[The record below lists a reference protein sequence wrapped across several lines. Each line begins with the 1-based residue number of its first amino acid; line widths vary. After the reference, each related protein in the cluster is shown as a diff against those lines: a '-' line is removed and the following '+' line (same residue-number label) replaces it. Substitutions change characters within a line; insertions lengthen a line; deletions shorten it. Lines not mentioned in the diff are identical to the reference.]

1 MTKWIRFEQGGKTGI
16 GTLEGDTIAL
26 HSGNMFAGA
35 KPTGETLKLSD
46 VQVLTPCDPSK
57 MICLWNNF
65 HQLAAKNDFKEPK
78 EPLWF
83 LKAPNSYWPANRPIQ
98 RPATYAGKII
108 YEGELGVVIGKKC
121 FNISEAEAGDYIFGY
136 TCVND
141 VTAVDLLRKDKS
153 FEQWARSKS
162 FDTFGVFGP
171 VIATGID
178 PMKLSIKTILNGKE
192 RQNYPVADMFF
203 PPHKLV
209 AAISKDVTLMPG
221 DVIACGT
228 SLGAGTMGDAH
239 NIVEIVIDGVG
250 SLGNVFDQVLPS
262 PYLLGAPPKQKKICV
277 VGAGA
282 IGGLL
287 AAKFALAGED
297 VTVIDQGA
305 HLAAIQKNGLKLE
318 WHDGKVQ
325 TAKMK
330 AVNKATE
337 AGKQDI
343 VVLAVKAHFLDQV
356 VRDIDSLL
364 GPDTIVLT
372 VQNGLPWWYFQKL
385 GGKYDNH
392 RLQSL
397 DPSGVL
403 TKHIDP
409 NRIIGCVVYPAAAAI
424 SARRHSSRRGRSL
437 SDRRTRRQGDPAGK
451 GIARRLHQGRAE
463 IHGTAGHPLGNLA
476 EGMGQPLVQPD
487 LGADPRD
494 AGGHLPVR
502 RDARTRGDH
511 DEGSPGHRA
520 EARRHLPRH
529 HRKTHCRRGSRR
541 RAQNVDAAGRR
552 GRPLARD
559 RGADRFDPGNGQT
572 DQYAGARHRIGLCAG
587 EASEQGHAAGRRR
600 REGREDK
607 QGRLGRIE
615 AVDPARSR
623 SVCWIRASS
632 NADYPRRSCARSASP
647 KAWKS
652 LRLTGLR

>member
-1 MTKWIRFEQGGKTGI
+1 MTKWIRFEHGGKTI
-16 GTLEGDTIAL
+16 FGTLEGDTIAV
-26 HSGNMFAGA
+26 HTGDMFADA
-35 KPTGETLKLSD
+35 KPTGETLRLSD
-46 VQVLTPCDPSK
+46 VEVRTPCDPQK
-57 MICLWNNF
+57 MVCLWNNF

-83 LKAPNSYWPANRPIQ
+83 LKASNSYWPANRPIQ
-98 RPATYAGKII
+98 RPATYSGKII

-171 VIATGID
+171 VIATGLD
-178 PMKLSIKTILNGKE
+178 PMTLSVKTILNGKE

-203 PPHKLV
+203 PPHRLV
-209 AAISKDVTLMPG
+209 AAISRDVTLMPG
-221 DVIACGT
+221 DIIACGT
-228 SLGAGTMGDAH
+228 SLGAGTMGEAH
-239 NIVEIVIDGVG
+239 NVVDIVIDGVG

-318 WHDGKVQ
+318 WHDGKVFN
-325 TAKMK
+325 AKVK
-330 AVNKATE
+330 AVKKATE

-385 GGKYDNH
+385 GGQYDNQ

-424 SARRHSSRRGRSL
+424 APGVIHHVEGDRFPIGELDGKETARVKELHDVFVKAGLRSMVLPDIRSEIWLKAWGNLSFNPISALTHATLVDICQFAETRELAAAMMKEAQDIAQRLGVTFRVSIEKRIAGAEAVGAHKTSMLQDVEAGRSL
-437 SDRRTRRQGDPAGK
+437 ETEALIGSILEMAKLTNTPAPAISSVYALVK
-451 GIARRLHQGRAE
+451 L
-463 IHGTAGHPLGNLA
+463 LNKVMLL
-476 EGMGQPLVQPD
+476 EG
-487 LGADPRD
+487 
-494 AGGHLPVR
+494 GGVKV
-502 RDARTRGDH
+502 
-511 DEGSPGHRA
+511 S
-520 EARRHLPRH
+520 
-529 HRKTHCRRGSRR
+529 K
-541 RAQNVDAAGRR
+541 AA
-552 GRPLARD
+552 
-559 RGADRFDPGNGQT
+559 
-572 DQYAGARHRIGLCAG
+572 
-587 EASEQGHAAGRRR
+587 
-600 REGREDK
+600 
-607 QGRLGRIE
+607 
-615 AVDPARSR
+615 
-623 SVCWIRASS
+623 
-632 NADYPRRSCARSASP
+632 
-647 KAWKS
+647 
-652 LRLTGLR
+652 

>member
-1 MTKWIRFEQGGKTGI
+1 MAKWIRFEQDGKTGF
-16 GTLEGDTIAL
+16 GTLEGDGIAV
-26 HSGNMFAGA
+26 HTGDMFAGA
-35 KPTGETLKLSD
+35 KPTGETLKLSS
-46 VQVLTPCDPSK
+46 VRLLTPCEPSK

-65 HQLAAKNDFKEPK
+65 HQLAAKNDFTEPN

-83 LKAPNSYWPANRPIQ
+83 LKAPNAYWPANRPIQ

-121 FNISEAEAGDYIFGY
+121 FNITEAEAGDYIFGY

-153 FEQWARSKS
+153 FEQWARAKS
-162 FDTFGVFGP
+162 FDTFGVLGP
-171 VIATGID
+171 VIATGLD
-178 PMKLSIKTILNGKE
+178 PMKLSVKTVLNGKE

-203 PPHKLV
+203 PPHRLV

-239 NIVEIVIDGVG
+239 NVVDIVIDGVG
-250 SLGNVFDQVLPS
+250 SLSNVFDQVLPS
-262 PYLLGAPPKQKKICV
+262 PYLLGAPPSAKKICV

-305 HLAAIQKNGLKLE
+305 HLAAIQKSGLKLE

-325 TAKMK
+325 TAKVK
-330 AVNKATE
+330 AVNKPTE

-372 VQNGLPWWYFQKL
+372 VQNGLPWWYFQRL
-385 GGKYDNH
+385 GGQYDNH
-392 RLQSL
+392 RLESL

-409 NRIIGCVVYPAAAAI
+409 KRIIGCVVYPAAAAI
-424 SARRHSSRRGRSL
+424 APGVIHHVEGDRFPIGELDGKETERVKELHDRFVKAGLKSMVLPDIRSEIWLKAWGNLSFNPISALTHATLVDICQFAETRQLAAVMMKEAQDIAQKLGVSFRVSIEKRIAGAEAVGAHKTSMLQDVEAGRSL
-437 SDRRTRRQGDPAGK
+437 ETEALIGS
-451 GIARRLHQGRAE
+451 ILEMARLTN
-463 IHGTAGHPLGNLA
+463 TAAP
-476 EGMGQPLVQPD
+476 
-487 LGADPRD
+487 
-494 AGGHLPVR
+494 
-502 RDARTRGDH
+502 
-511 DEGSPGHRA
+511 S
-520 EARRHLPRH
+520 
-529 HRKTHCRRGSRR
+529 
-541 RAQNVDAAGRR
+541 
-552 GRPLARD
+552 
-559 RGADRFDPGNGQT
+559 
-572 DQYAGARHRIGLCAG
+572 
-587 EASEQGHAAGRRR
+587 
-600 REGREDK
+600 
-607 QGRLGRIE
+607 IE
-615 AVDPARSR
+615 AVYAL
-623 SVCWIRASS
+623 VKLLNKVMLLEGGGVKVEKAS
-632 NADYPRRSCARSASP
+632 
-647 KAWKS
+647 KAA
-652 LRLTGLR
+652 

>member
-1 MTKWIRFEQGGKTGI
+1 MATWIRFEQDGKAGI
-16 GTLEGDTIAL
+16 GTLEGDTIAV
-26 HSGNMFAGA
+26 HAGDMFAGA
-35 KPTGETLKLSD
+35 KPTGQRLKLSD
-46 VQVLTPCDPSK
+46 VRLLTPCEPSK

-83 LKAPNSYWPANRPIQ
+83 LKAPNSYWPANQPIQ
-98 RPATYAGKII
+98 RPATYTGKII

-171 VIATGID
+171 VIATGLD
-178 PMKLSIKTILNGKE
+178 PLKLSVRTILNGKE

-203 PPHKLV
+203 PPHRLV

-221 DVIACGT
+221 DIIACGT

-239 NIVEIVIDGVG
+239 NVVDIAIDGVG
-250 SLGNVFDQVLPS
+250 SLSNVFDQVLPS

-318 WHDGKVQ
+318 WHDGKVH

-385 GGKYDNH
+385 GGQYDNQ

-397 DPSGVL
+397 DPTGVL
-403 TKHIDP
+403 TRHIDP
-409 NRIIGCVVYPAAAAI
+409 NRIVGCVVYPAAAATAPGVIHHVEGDRFPIGELDGKETERVKELHDVLVKAGLKSMVLPDIRSEIWLKAWGNLSFNPI
-424 SARRHSSRRGRSL
+424 SALTHATLVDICQFAETRELAANMMKEAQDIAQKLGVTFRVSIDKRIAGAEAVGAHKTSMLQDVEAGRSL
-437 SDRRTRRQGDPAGK
+437 ETEALIGSILEMAKLTNTPAPAIQSVYALVKLLNKVMLLEGGGVKVEKIGK
-451 GIARRLHQGRAE
+451 
-463 IHGTAGHPLGNLA
+463 
-476 EGMGQPLVQPD
+476 
-487 LGADPRD
+487 
-494 AGGHLPVR
+494 
-502 RDARTRGDH
+502 
-511 DEGSPGHRA
+511 
-520 EARRHLPRH
+520 
-529 HRKTHCRRGSRR
+529 
-541 RAQNVDAAGRR
+541 AA
-552 GRPLARD
+552 
-559 RGADRFDPGNGQT
+559 
-572 DQYAGARHRIGLCAG
+572 
-587 EASEQGHAAGRRR
+587 
-600 REGREDK
+600 
-607 QGRLGRIE
+607 
-615 AVDPARSR
+615 
-623 SVCWIRASS
+623 
-632 NADYPRRSCARSASP
+632 
-647 KAWKS
+647 
-652 LRLTGLR
+652 

>member
-1 MTKWIRFEQGGKTGI
+1 MAKWIRFEEGGKAGF
-16 GTLEGDTIAL
+16 GTLEGDTITV
-26 HSGNMFAGA
+26 HQGDMFAGS
-35 KPTGETLKLSD
+35 KPSGQTVKLAA
-46 VQVLTPCDPSK
+46 VELLTPCQPSK
-57 MICLWNNF
+57 MVCLWNNF

-83 LKAPNSYWPANRPIQ
+83 LKAPNSYWPANKPIE

-121 FNISEAEAGDYIFGY
+121 FNITEAEAGDYIFGY

-162 FDTFGVFGP
+162 FDTFGVLGP
-171 VIATGID
+171 VIATDVD
-178 PMKLSIKTILNGKE
+178 PMKLSVKTVLNGKE

-228 SLGAGTMGDAH
+228 SLGAGTMADAH
-239 NIVEIVIDGVG
+239 NVIEIVIDGVG
-250 SLGNVFDQVLPS
+250 RLSNVFDQVLPS
-262 PYLLGAPPKQKKICV
+262 PYLLGAPPKQKKICI

-330 AVNKATE
+330 AVNKPSE

-356 VRDIDSLL
+356 VRDIDSML
-364 GPDTIVLT
+364 GPDTVVLT

-385 GGKYDNH
+385 GGQYNNH
-392 RLQSL
+392 KLESL

-403 TKHIDP
+403 TKNIDP
-409 NRIIGCVVYPAAAAI
+409 NRIIGCVVYPAAAATAPGVIHHVEGDRFPIGELDGKDTPRVRELHDVFIKAGLKSMVLPDIRSEIWLKAWGNLSFNPI
-424 SARRHSSRRGRSL
+424 SALTHATLVDICQFAETRELAATMMKEAQDIAQKLGVTFRVTIEKRIAGAEAVGAHKTSMLQDVEAGRSL
-437 SDRRTRRQGDPAGK
+437 ETEAL
-451 GIARRLHQGRAE
+451 I
-463 IHGTAGHPLGNLA
+463 
-476 EGMGQPLVQPD
+476 
-487 LGADPRD
+487 
-494 AGGHLPVR
+494 
-502 RDARTRGDH
+502 
-511 DEGSPGHRA
+511 GSILEMA
-520 EARRHLPRH
+520 
-529 HRKTHCRRGSRR
+529 
-541 RAQNVDAAGRR
+541 
-552 GRPLARD
+552 
-559 RGADRFDPGNGQT
+559 
-572 DQYAGARHRIGLCAG
+572 
-587 EASEQGHAAGRRR
+587 
-600 REGREDK
+600 
-607 QGRLGRIE
+607 
-615 AVDPARSR
+615 
-623 SVCWIRASS
+623 
-632 NADYPRRSCARSASP
+632 
-647 KAWKS
+647 
-652 LRLTGLR
+652 RLTNTAAPAIESVYALVKLLNKVMLLEGGGVKVEKAKAA